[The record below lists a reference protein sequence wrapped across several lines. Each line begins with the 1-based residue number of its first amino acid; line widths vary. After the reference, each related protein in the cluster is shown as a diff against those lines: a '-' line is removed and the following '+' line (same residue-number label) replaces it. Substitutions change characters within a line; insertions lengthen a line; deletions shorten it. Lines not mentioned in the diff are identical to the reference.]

1 MSTTSR
7 ERPATG
13 RGLAWGELSLLPE
26 RPGLPWWAAVVVALV
41 LTAVGAFADMERSNR
56 LGIVFQVCYFLGCV
70 LAVAAVQ
77 RKGLFGPM
85 VQPPLILAGMVP
97 VVVLLTGSLPNG
109 GGTTA
114 AALVVGTPLI
124 NGFPTMAITTLAT
137 VGIGAY
143 RLLTQRP
150 LKDAA
155 QAQRD
160 QSERDQAE
168 TPKARQEPPRDRPR
182 PTPRPAGEPA
192 GKAAAQDATSRSAP
206 RDTRRNAP
214 RDNAAAPRRRRR
226 RAEP

>member
-13 RGLAWGELSLLPE
+13 RGLEWGEHSLLPD
-26 RPGLPWWAAVVVALV
+26 RPGLPWWVAVVVALV
-41 LTAVGAFADMERSNR
+41 FTAVGAFADMERSNR

-97 VVVLLTGSLPNG
+97 LMVLLTGSLPKG

-124 NGFPTMAITTLAT
+124 NGFPTMAITTLVT

-160 QSERDQAE
+160 PAERDQSE

-192 GKAAAQDATSRSAP
+192 GKAAAPDATSRNAQ
-206 RDTRRNAP
+206 RNAP
-214 RDNAAAPRRRRR
+214 RNAQRDTAATPRRRR